1 MTSPIYSIMQ
11 LISIH
16 EGYGTDVCIDA
27 ARLYCMLFIMFFLY
41 FAELCIWNFLFFKT
55 KVNCKTAL
63 GLGFCVFVV
72 FFKIYNKGLVYDFLR
87 YHNIK
92 TLDTVKCIILWKCTL
107 NKDTKYYY
115 KIHYY
120 TCIGV
125 LSEEREVKPTISLK
139 YTVTQANASGF
150 TILPFF
156 SSSATD
162 LREEF

>member
-1 MTSPIYSIMQ
+1 MQ

-63 GLGFCVFVV
+63 CFCICVFVV
-72 FFKIYNKGLVYDFLR
+72 FFFKIYNKGLVYDFLG
-87 YHNIK
+87 YHYIK
-92 TLDTVKCIILWKCTL
+92 TLDMVKCIILWKCTL

-115 KIHYY
+115 KIHIIYLHWSAFWGKRSKADDITKIHSNTSKRLWVY
-120 TCIGV
+120 H
-125 LSEEREVKPTISLK
+125 
-139 YTVTQANASGF
+139 
-150 TILPFF
+150 
-156 SSSATD
+156 SSI
-162 LREEF
+162 F

>member
-63 GLGFCVFVV
+63 CFCICVFVV
-72 FFKIYNKGLVYDFLR
+72 FFLKIYNKGLVYDFLG
-87 YHNIK
+87 YHYIK
-92 TLDTVKCIILWKCTL
+92 TLDMVKCIILWKCTL

-115 KIHYY
+115 KIHIIYLHWSAFWGKRSKADDITKIHGNTSKRLWVY
-120 TCIGV
+120 H
-125 LSEEREVKPTISLK
+125 
-139 YTVTQANASGF
+139 
-150 TILPFF
+150 
-156 SSSATD
+156 SSI
-162 LREEF
+162 F

>member
-63 GLGFCVFVV
+63 CFCICVFVV
-72 FFKIYNKGLVYDFLR
+72 FFFKIYNKGLVYDFLR

-115 KIHYY
+115 KIHIIYLHWSAFWGKRSKADDITKIHGNTSKRLWVY
-120 TCIGV
+120 H
-125 LSEEREVKPTISLK
+125 
-139 YTVTQANASGF
+139 
-150 TILPFF
+150 
-156 SSSATD
+156 SSI
-162 LREEF
+162 F

>member
-63 GLGFCVFVV
+63 CFCICVFVV
-72 FFKIYNKGLVYDFLR
+72 FFFKIYNKGLVYDFLG
-87 YHNIK
+87 YHYIK
-92 TLDTVKCIILWKCTL
+92 TLDMVKCIILWKCTL

-115 KIHYY
+115 KIH
-120 TCIGV
+120 
-125 LSEEREVKPTISLK
+125 
-139 YTVTQANASGF
+139 
-150 TILPFF
+150 ILYLHWSAFWGKRSKADDITKIHGNTSKRLWVYH
-156 SSSATD
+156 SSI
-162 LREEF
+162 F

>member
-63 GLGFCVFVV
+63 CFCICVFVV
-72 FFKIYNKGLVYDFLR
+72 FFLKIYNKGLVYDFLG
-87 YHNIK
+87 YHYIK
-92 TLDTVKCIILWKCTL
+92 TLDMVKCIILWKCTL

-115 KIHYY
+115 KIH
-120 TCIGV
+120 
-125 LSEEREVKPTISLK
+125 
-139 YTVTQANASGF
+139 
-150 TILPFF
+150 ILYLHWSAFWGKRSKADDITKIHGNTSKRLWVYH
-156 SSSATD
+156 SSI
-162 LREEF
+162 F

>member
-1 MTSPIYSIMQ
+1 MKVME
-11 LISIH
+11 LMF
-16 EGYGTDVCIDA
+16 V
-27 ARLYCMLFIMFFLY
+27 LMLQGFTACYLSCFFFY

-72 FFKIYNKGLVYDFLR
+72 FFFKIYNKGLVYDFLG

-115 KIHYY
+115 KIH
-120 TCIGV
+120 
-125 LSEEREVKPTISLK
+125 
-139 YTVTQANASGF
+139 
-150 TILPFF
+150 ILYLHWSAFWGKRSKADDITKIHGNTSKRLWVYH
-156 SSSATD
+156 SSI
-162 LREEF
+162 F

>member
-63 GLGFCVFVV
+63 CFCICVFVV
-72 FFKIYNKGLVYDFLR
+72 FFFKIYNKGLVYDFLG
-87 YHNIK
+87 YHYIK
-92 TLDTVKCIILWKCTL
+92 TLDMVKCIILWKCTL

-115 KIHYY
+115 KIHIIYLHWSAFWGKRSKADDITKIHGNTSKRLWVY
-120 TCIGV
+120 H
-125 LSEEREVKPTISLK
+125 
-139 YTVTQANASGF
+139 
-150 TILPFF
+150 
-156 SSSATD
+156 SSI
-162 LREEF
+162 F

>member
-1 MTSPIYSIMQ
+1 MKVME
-11 LISIH
+11 LMF
-16 EGYGTDVCIDA
+16 V
-27 ARLYCMLFIMFFLY
+27 LMLQGFTACYLSCVFFY

-115 KIHYY
+115 KIH
-120 TCIGV
+120 
-125 LSEEREVKPTISLK
+125 
-139 YTVTQANASGF
+139 
-150 TILPFF
+150 ILYLHWSAFWGKRSKADDITKIHGNTSKRLWVYH
-156 SSSATD
+156 SSI
-162 LREEF
+162 F

>member
-1 MTSPIYSIMQ
+1 MQ

-27 ARLYCMLFIMFFLY
+27 ARLYCMLFIMFFYTLLSY
-41 FAELCIWNFLFFKT
+41 AYEIFCFSKQKWIVKLHWIWGFVFLWVFK
-55 KVNCKTAL
+55 
-63 GLGFCVFVV
+63 
-72 FFKIYNKGLVYDFLR
+72 KIYNKGLVYDFLG
-87 YHNIK
+87 YHYIK
-92 TLDTVKCIILWKCTL
+92 TLDMVKCIILWKCTL